1 MTAYDCDWLVVGSG
15 FGGSVAA
22 LRLTEKGYRVVVL
35 EAGRRHADADYA
47 ESSWQLSRF
56 LWQPQLGWHGILR
69 MTPLRDAFVLSGAAV
84 GGGSTV
90 YSNTLYRPGPA
101 FYRHPQWSGLADWAM
116 ALSPRFATAERM
128 LGVQTVPFTSGG
140 GRLLRELADHYNQ
153 AATYS
158 ATPCAVYFGQP
169 GVTVPDPYFDGRG
182 PERTGCNRCGGCMLG
197 CRIGAKNTLLKNYL
211 WFAERQGARIEPDCE
226 AVAIVPLDGADGATG
241 YAVTTRRPGLF
252 QRRGQRVWRARG
264 VVVAGG
270 ALGSN
275 RLLAR
280 CHDRGWLPRLSA
292 RLGELVRTNSESL
305 LAVTRLPETLRPEHD
320 VAISASFYPQPDTH
334 LEFVTYGGKGDLAS
348 LFFTVLTPG
357 AVGRARTWRW
367 LTTWLGHPW
376 HALRTVWPRGWSR
389 RSLVLLVMQS
399 LDNALRL
406 RLRRTWWGGE
416 RLTSEKDLAR
426 PSPTYIPLANDAAAV
441 AARHTGGQAQSF
453 LLEALADI
461 PATAHLLGGV
471 TIGASA
477 QEGVVDDA
485 LRAYGYRNLLVCD
498 GSVLPANPG
507 VNPSLTITALAEHAM
522 SRVLPASEHAVA

>member
-1 MTAYDCDWLVVGSG
+1 MTTFDCDWLVIGSG

-35 EAGRRHADADYA
+35 EAGRRHADADHA

-56 LWQPQLGWHGILR
+56 LWQPNMGWHGILR

-101 FYRHPQWSGLADWAM
+101 FYRHPQWAGLADWSAM
-116 ALSPRFATAERM
+116 LAPHFAAAERM
-128 LGVQTVPFTSGG
+128 LGVQTAPFTSGA
-140 GRLLRELADHYNQ
+140 GRMLRDLAGHYGQ
-153 AATYS
+153 AATCT
-158 ATPCAVYFGQP
+158 ATPCAVYFGTP
-169 GVTVPDPYFDGRG
+169 GITVPDPYFQGRG
-182 PERTGCNRCGGCMLG
+182 PERTGCTRCGGCMLG

-226 AVAIVPLDGADGATG
+226 AIAVTPLDGADGATG
-241 YAVTTRRPGLF
+241 YAVTSRRPGLF
-252 QRRGQRVWRARG
+252 RRHGKRVWRARG

-275 RLLAR
+275 QLLAR
-280 CHDRGWLPRLSA
+280 CRDRGWLPRLSG

-305 LAVTRLPETLRPEHD
+305 LAVTRLPETLRPAYD
-320 VAISASFYPQPDTH
+320 VAISASFYPRPDTH
-334 LEFVTYGGKGDLAS
+334 LEFVTYGDRGDLAS

-357 AVGRARTWRW
+357 APNRARVWQW
-367 LTTWLGHPW
+367 LTSWLRHPW
-376 HALRTVWPRGWSR
+376 HGLRTVWPRGWSR

-406 RLRRTWWGGE
+406 RLRRTWWGGD
-416 RLTSEKDLAR
+416 RLASQQDLAR
-426 PSPTYIPLANDAAAV
+426 PNPTYIALGNDAAAV

-522 SRVLPASEHAVA
+522 SRVPPAVEPPAA